1 MVKVKSEK
9 FEGSI
14 VGSGQKISGTA
25 ILLLALQHRY
35 YEYHLDEYLPLKP
48 GVFKI
53 SIDGEEINVQQKSNY
68 ILVRCLYGEY
78 KQKMKE
84 LEFHPMEFDGTRNS
98 AMDIARFTNRLCD
111 CTNMTVLH
119 LPDRKV
125 TLNKGDI
132 VLKFED
138 GEILVMNR
146 TTFDKFTEF

>member
-14 VGSGQKISGTA
+14 VGSGQKIRGTA
-25 ILLLALQHRY
+25 ITTIVLMSKCC
-35 YEYHLDEYLPLKP
+35 EYHLDEYLPLKP

-53 SIDGEEINVQQKSNY
+53 CVDGEEVAVHQRSNY
-68 ILVRCLYGEY
+68 ILTRCMAGEY
-78 KQKMKE
+78 KWKMKE
-84 LEFHPMEFDGTRNS
+84 LEFDAMEFDGTRNS
-98 AMDIARFTNRLCD
+98 ASDITRFTNCLCD

>member
-84 LEFHPMEFDGTRNS
+84 REFDAMEFDGTRNS
-98 AMDIARFTNRLCD
+98 ASDITRFTNCLCD